1 MNNLFVD
8 QPITLKVI
16 LVLLSGVVLLRLAGR
31 KSISQMTIPEVVLM
45 ISIGTLLIQP
55 IKTDNQWV
63 AVYGGLLLVLGMLL
77 ISYLQ
82 LKFPKLRK
90 AINGLP
96 TVLIQD
102 GKIDFEKMKLTKM
115 NTDLLEMRLRQLK
128 VDHIEDV
135 KTAILETSGDLTIL
149 LQDHKKAATKEDIQF
164 LLDQIHLLH
173 QSNKRPVLGSSTQ
186 SNSLFKEAESEDV
199 TNQPLQ

>member
-1 MNNLFVD
+1 MDNLFVD

-115 NTDLLEMRLRQLK
+115 NMDLLEMRLRQLK

-135 KTAILETSGDLTIL
+135 KIAILETSGDLTIL